1 MTAKVH
7 IAAATQRITLA
18 YAGYYLYFAVGWEMP
33 PQKKLHPP
41 PWGFSFPPNRWLLG
55 FQVHTANGASIEF
68 CMPLYFAIIYNLKS
82 ADDADKLRVNENRNK
97 NSVRNGAQ
105 TQFTVGIRR

>member
-1 MTAKVH
+1 MV
-7 IAAATQRITLA
+7 
-18 YAGYYLYFAVGWEMP
+18 V
-33 PQKKLHPP
+33 
-41 PWGFSFPPNRWLLG
+41 
-55 FQVHTANGASIEF
+55 
-68 CMPLYFAIIYNLKS
+68 LYFAIIYNLKS